1 MKTFKSFLTESE
13 KTYKFFVRVAGDLPE
28 GFVDKM
34 ERNLNKYEL
43 LKLSAG
49 KRTPIQEK
57 PMDFPQLQNCEVTH
71 YEVELKYPTTA
82 HILEHYLVNCCDISH
97 SHLTVRGEHDPIERQ
112 QSEKT
117 DEPYESILNTED
129 MGGESAQQDV
139 AGARVMDL
147 LKELE
152 TARKER
158 EIDPMEGAPK
168 GESADISDDINTKA
182 VVGG

>member
-152 TARKER
+152 TAPKER
-158 EIDPMEGAPK
+158 EIDPMK
-168 GESADISDDINTKA
+168 VHRK
-182 VVGG
+182 

>member
-71 YEVELKYPTTA
+71 YDVELKYPVTS
-82 HILEHYLVNCCDISH
+82 HILEYYLVNCCDISH
-97 SHLTVRGEHDPIERQ
+97 SHITVRGEHDPIERQ

-168 GESADISDDINTKA
+168 GESADISDDVNTKA

>member
-71 YEVELKYPTTA
+71 YEVELKYPTKANLLISVFSTPYCFHHFSA
-82 HILEHYLVNCCDISH
+82 CNSSFDEFFLILV
-97 SHLTVRGEHDPIERQ
+97 V
-112 QSEKT
+112 
-117 DEPYESILNTED
+117 
-129 MGGESAQQDV
+129 
-139 AGARVMDL
+139 
-147 LKELE
+147 
-152 TARKER
+152 
-158 EIDPMEGAPK
+158 K
-168 GESADISDDINTKA
+168 GVIRS
-182 VVGG
+182 

>member
-97 SHLTVRGEHDPIERQ
+97 SHITVRGEHDPIERQ

>member
-1 MKTFKSFLTESE
+1 MKTFKHFLTESE
-13 KTYKFFVRVAGDLPE
+13 KTYKFFIRVAGDLPE
-28 GFVDKM
+28 GFVDTM
-34 ERNLNKYEL
+34 ERSLNKYEL
-43 LKLSAG
+43 VKLSPG
-49 KRTPIQEK
+49 KRTPITEK

-71 YEVELKYPTTA
+71 YEAEVKYPTTS
-82 HILEHYLVNCCDISH
+82 HILEKYLVDCCEISH
-97 SHLTVRGEHDPIERQ
+97 AHIIVRGENDPVERQ
-112 QSEKT
+112 QSEKS

-168 GESADISDDINTKA
+168 GESADIGDTENTKA
-182 VVGG
+182 VVGN